1 MAYKLTKQKFYPSNY
16 SRRQTGDLGILG
28 IALGDL
34 PVAVNVRTVAMMPDS
49 IEGEY
54 VTSTSHSLPQAKQ
67 HAYIILK
74 VVRKRRTFSPNFKT
88 QLVSST
94 TRCTVP
100 SRFGAKRGKSKAFR
114 FNLISA
120 V

>member
-1 MAYKLTKQKFYPSNY
+1 M
-16 SRRQTGDLGILG
+16 
-28 IALGDL
+28 
-34 PVAVNVRTVAMMPDS
+34 VPDS

-54 VTSTSHSLPQAKQ
+54 VTSASHSLPQAKQ
-67 HAYIILK
+67 HAFTILK

-88 QLVSST
+88 QLVSSR

-120 V
+120 VQEFG